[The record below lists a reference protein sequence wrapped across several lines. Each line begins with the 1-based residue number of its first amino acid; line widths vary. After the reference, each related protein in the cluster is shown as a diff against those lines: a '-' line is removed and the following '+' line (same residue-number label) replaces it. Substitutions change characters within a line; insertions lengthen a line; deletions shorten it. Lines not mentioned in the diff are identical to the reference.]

1 MSKPMA
7 CMTWCPGS
15 KSSSHFIF
23 PLAILFILMHMHDHL
38 IGRVVN
44 NRSTEMYSLFSSSGT

>member
-23 PLAILFILMHMHDHL
+23 SLAILFILMHMHDHL
-38 IGRVVN
+38 IGRVVSS
-44 NRSTEMYSLFSSSGT
+44 RSREM